1 MHSGS
6 SVWKFHFRDILT
18 TKDGLV
24 QFSLNSMALSKPEM
38 PGLYISG
45 YTYIYTHS
53 TNTVWK
59 WQQRFQGQLFISI
72 MKFEYYILHVVELL
86 VLYYIAL
93 LIYKSARS
101 TTNSISIGT
110 KVNGSFS
117 LLKQHWCCLLWI
129 FLNDVEKPSCFWLS
143 CMFFYSF

>member
-6 SVWKFHFRDILT
+6 SVWKFHFRDILLKT
-18 TKDGLV
+18 
-24 QFSLNSMALSKPEM
+24 ALFNFPLIQWHFQNPKCP
-38 PGLYISG
+38 G
-45 YTYIYTHS
+45 YTYRVIHIYPFNKHS
-53 TNTVWK
+53 LKMATT
-59 WQQRFQGQLFISI
+59 ISRPALYQHHEI
-72 MKFEYYILHVVELL
+72 RIHVVELL